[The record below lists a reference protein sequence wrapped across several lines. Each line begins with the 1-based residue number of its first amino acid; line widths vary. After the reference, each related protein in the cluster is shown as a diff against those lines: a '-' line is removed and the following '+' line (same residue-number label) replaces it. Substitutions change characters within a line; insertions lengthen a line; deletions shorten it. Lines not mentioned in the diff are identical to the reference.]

1 MGETVTTRVDD
12 DMARGIDFF
21 AKREKLDRSA
31 ITRRLLA
38 RALEEEKLD
47 YALELYKKGE
57 ITIGRAA
64 EIVGK
69 SLREMMMIAAKRKID
84 FQYSLK
90 SLREDVE
97 AIRKSR

>member
-12 DMARGIDFF
+12 EMARGIDFF
-21 AKREKLDRSA
+21 AKKEKLDRST

-38 RALEEEKLD
+38 RALQEEELD
-47 YALELYKKGE
+47 YALEQYKNGD

-64 EIVGK
+64 EIAKK
-69 SLREMMMIAAKRKID
+69 SLREIMAIAAKRGIP

-90 SLREDVE
+90 SLREDAE
-97 AIRKSR
+97 ALKKAK

>member
-12 DMARGIDFF
+12 NIAKGIDFL
-21 AKREKLDRSA
+21 AKKEKLDRSA

-38 RALEEEKLD
+38 RALVEEELD

-57 ITIGRAA
+57 ITIGKAA
-64 EIVGK
+64 EIAGK
-69 SLREMMMIAAKRKID
+69 DIREMMIIASKRDIT

-90 SLREDVE
+90 SLRQDIDAV
-97 AIRKSR
+97 KKTK

>member
-12 DMARGIDFF
+12 DMAKGIDFF
-21 AKREKLDRSA
+21 AKREKLDRST

-38 RALEEEKLD
+38 RALEEETLD

-57 ITIGRAA
+57 ITLGRAG
-64 EIVGK
+64 EIAGK
-69 SLREMMMIAAKRKID
+69 HLREMMSIASKRGIP

-90 SLREDVE
+90 SLREDFE
-97 AIRKSR
+97 AVKKGK

>member
-12 DMARGIDFF
+12 EMAKGIDFF
-21 AKREKLDRSA
+21 AKREKLDRST

-38 RALEEEKLD
+38 RALEEETLD

-57 ITIGRAA
+57 ITLGRAG
-64 EIVGK
+64 EIAGK
-69 SLREMMMIAAKRKID
+69 HLREMMIIASKRGIP

-90 SLREDVE
+90 DLREDFE
-97 AIRKSR
+97 ALKKAK